1 MDAALAALGVLLWL
15 ALLFIAGDVA
25 ARLVRPRV
33 GWRTRFAQRALIVF
47 ALLLFFAVAAPLL
60 PPLGSLGIPVAV
72 SALGFLA
79 GLDARVE
86 PVGPWYAFWRRR
98 LIR

>member
-1 MDAALAALGVLLWL
+1 MDAALAALGVVLWL
-15 ALLFIAGDVA
+15 AFSFIAGDIA

-33 GWRTRFAQRALIVF
+33 GWRTTFPQRALIVL
-47 ALLLFFAVAAPLL
+47 ALLLFFAVAAPSL
-60 PPLGSLGIPVAV
+60 PPLGSIGIPVAV
-72 SALGFLA
+72 GALGFLA

-98 LIR
+98 PVR

>member
-1 MDAALAALGVLLWL
+1 MVLWL
-15 ALLFIAGDVA
+15 AFFFIAGDIA
-25 ARLVRPRV
+25 ARLVRPRL
-33 GWRTRFAQRALIVF
+33 GWRTTFPQRALIVL
-47 ALLLFFAVAAPLL
+47 ALLLLFAVGAPLV

-72 SALGFLA
+72 AALGFLA

-98 LIR
+98 LVR